1 MAPLRNP
8 NKTPPKLLIQ
18 LKNSIST
25 ILFSRVSNILKQNII
40 RRKIIIKL
48 IIFDRAS
55 FHLNCLMRNTLK
67 SWYQNIETKI
77 ADIKPISVNNSA
89 ITPLLKP
96 KNTLNKTITS
106 IIKSTQLIM
115 MAESPLL
122 LSKLSP

>member
-25 ILFSRVSNILKQNII
+25 ILFSRVSNILKQNIT

-67 SWYQNIETKI
+67 S
-77 ADIKPISVNNSA
+77 
-89 ITPLLKP
+89 
-96 KNTLNKTITS
+96 
-106 IIKSTQLIM
+106 
-115 MAESPLL
+115 
-122 LSKLSP
+122 